1 MNGIFK
7 KLFYIMLL
15 LSISFFAFSCKD
27 GDNDNDDDKV
37 KLQDKYE
44 CIALDQA
51 ILLAKEAKEA
61 GTQEEYYIYG
71 IIKSISNGVYGEMT
85 ITDGENELLVYGVY
99 SKDGTLKFEELES
112 KPDLG
117 DEIVLLGTL
126 NCFNGTPQVKKGYLQ
141 EFNSLDYVLEN
152 DSEYKKVSIKEARNA
167 LKGELLKLSGVVA
180 QITYAF
186 GKVPNGFFLVDNT
199 ESIYVYGKEVASTI
213 KVGNQVTVAGEKTY
227 YIADNE
233 QSNASKY
240 GYNGCCQIQYAT
252 VISNDYKINNFDKSW
267 IKETSVKEIIETSF
281 DQNITTTIYKV
292 NAVINKV
299 PGQGFINYY
308 IDDLDNHTGSYVY
321 TACNGSDFAW
331 LDQYDG
337 KICTVYLSAINA
349 KSTSSGC
356 VYRFIPIEV
365 VDENFKFESKNVP
378 MFALEYYIKDQFLP
392 EYKADPATEMI
403 TSVANE
409 LLGFENVSIIYDSPD
424 PDIVYFETIGDEVVF
439 HTKEKGEVYINISAI
454 YENFTKTIPVKIVVS
469 ESEEIPALSVKEAID
484 TADDTEVVVKGIV
497 AGSLVNQSG
506 FYLIDETGVIAVT
519 GAKADIALLSVGD
532 EVIVKGTKDHKV
544 KDGYSGA
551 GQINIYNA
559 TILVN
564 NYGNHEYST
573 KTFDTTKTLNDLY
586 NLNHLEDHSNEVYV
600 VKAKVVYEQGNY
612 SSSYKLQS
620 LDGSIRLTLYS
631 SGAKQYAF
639 LADYVDKEVTVEL
652 AICNWNSK
660 SYYTGCII
668 SITYD
673 GVKVN
678 NTLNFNE

>member
-1 MNGIFK
+1 MK
-7 KLFYIMLL
+7 KTLKNVVYFLL
-15 LSISFFAFSCKD
+15 LFIVSLFAFSCKD
-27 GDNDNDDDKV
+27 DKEEDEV

-44 CIALDQA
+44 CTSLDQA
-51 ILLAKEAKEA
+51 ILIAEEA
-61 GTQEEYYIYG
+61 GEVGTTEEYYVYG

-85 ITDGENELLVYGVY
+85 ITDGKNDLLIYGVY
-99 SKDGTLKFEELES
+99 SKDGTQKYEDLES

-126 NCFNGTPQVKKGYLQ
+126 NYFNGTSQMKKGYLQ
-141 EFNSLDYVLEN
+141 EFNHLEYVIEN
-152 DSEYKKVSIKEARNA
+152 ADQYKTVTVEEARNSA
-167 LKGELLKLSGVVA
+167 KGELLKLSGVVA

-199 ESIYVYGKEVASTI
+199 EAIYVYGKEVCATI
-213 KVGNQVTVAGEKTY
+213 KVGNKVTIVGEKTY
-227 YIADNE
+227 YIAEEEVSSAN
-233 QSNASKY
+233 KY
-240 GYNGCCQIQYAT
+240 GYNGCCQIQNAI
-252 VISNDYKINNFDKSW
+252 VVSNDNKVNEFDKTW
-267 IKETSVKEIIETSF
+267 IKETTIKEIVDTDFSE
-281 DQNITTTIYKV
+281 NITTTIYKV
-292 NAVINKV
+292 NAFIKKV

-308 IDDLDNHTGSYVY
+308 IDDLDGVTGSYVY
-321 TACNGSDFAW
+321 TACNGSDFTW
-331 LDQYDG
+331 LDEFDG
-337 KICTVYLSAINA
+337 KICTVYLAAINA

-365 VDENFKFESKNVP
+365 MYENYQFDMKDAPNL
-378 MFALEYYIKDQFLP
+378 AIEYYVLDQFVS
-392 EYKADPATEMI
+392 EYSADPCIELK
-403 TSVANE
+403 TSVSNDVVN
-409 LLGFENVSIIYDSPD
+409 FENVVITYASSDTNV
-424 PDIVYFETIGDEVVF
+424 VYFEEVDGKTVL
-439 HTKEKGEVYINISAI
+439 HTKTPGIAEITITATYGNYSASKKINITVNKA
-454 YENFTKTIPVKIVVS
+454 V
-469 ESEEIPALSVKEAID
+469 EISSLTVKEAID
-484 TADDTEVVVKGIV
+484 TADDTEVTVKGIV

-519 GAKADIALLSVGD
+519 GAKDDIALLSVGD

-544 KDGYSGA
+544 KDDYTGA

-573 KTFDTTKTLNDLY
+573 KTFDNTKTLNDLY

-600 VKAKVVYEQGNY
+600 LNAKVIYIDSGY
-612 SSSYKLQS
+612 STSYKLQS
-620 LDGSIRLTLYS
+620 LDGTVKFTLYS
-631 SGAKQYAF
+631 SGANQYSF

-668 SITYD
+668 SVTYN